1 MIMEFTQIELCF
13 VNNSA
18 EANNQLRQFQ
28 LSFPKR
34 KIIGVSLAPI
44 DPVGYFM
51 TITYQ
56 IEV

>member
-1 MIMEFTQIELCF
+1 MDFIQIELCF

-18 EANNQLRQFQ
+18 EANNKLRLFQ
-28 LSFPKR
+28 CSFPKR
-34 KIIGVSLAPI
+34 KIIGVSLAPT

>member
-1 MIMEFTQIELCF
+1 MEFIQIELCF

-28 LSFPKR
+28 ISFPKR
-34 KIIGVSLAPI
+34 KVINVSLAPT